1 MVTVRPDRFVAGG
14 DVLARAV
21 DGRVVFV
28 RGALPGE
35 LVTAELTEG
44 KREWSR
50 GHVVEVVEPSD
61 HRVTPPCRHR
71 VAGCGGCDWQ
81 HVEASAQLTA
91 KAAILADAMRRTGGL
106 NEAVILEGP
115 SAPADAY
122 RTSVRVVGTPS
133 GRAGFRRERSNETV
147 GIDVCMV
154 AHPALFDV
162 LRNVTID
169 PDVELTLRVSVAT
182 GQMTAMW
189 DSRTGDVKGLPD
201 TVKTGAKAALYED
214 VVGHRFRV
222 SAGSFFQSGPIA
234 AGLLVDAVR
243 RAAPEIDRSDHVVDA
258 YAGVGLFGLAAVPAS
273 SRTTSI
279 ETSRWSVQ
287 DASVNLAGRAATVVR
302 SEVGAWRAGG
312 ERVDVVIADPARS
325 GLGKPGSNAL
335 AAARAPVMVLVS
347 CDPVSLA
354 RDTTLLR
361 RHGYRHERTEVLD
374 LFPMTHHVEAV
385 TRFVAGEA
393 DNDADNDAVND
404 AVNDAIER
412 GGEALAH

>member
-1 MVTVRPDRFVAGG
+1 MAATGS
-14 DVLARAV
+14 
-21 DGRVVFV
+21 
-28 RGALPGE
+28 
-35 LVTAELTEG
+35 TSTC
-44 KREWSR
+44 
-50 GHVVEVVEPSD
+50 
-61 HRVTPPCRHR
+61 PPR
-71 VAGCGGCDWQ
+71 
-81 HVEASAQLTA
+81 LTA

-106 NEAVILEGP
+106 NEAVIIEGR
-115 SAPADAY
+115 SAPSTAY
-122 RTSVRVVGTPS
+122 RTSVRVVGTSS

-147 GIDVCMV
+147 DVDVCMV

-169 PDVELTLRVSVAT
+169 PAVELTLRVSEAT

-189 DSRTGDVKGLPD
+189 DSRTGDVKGLPN

-214 VVGHRFRV
+214 VAGHRFRV

-243 RAAPEIDRSDHVVDA
+243 RAAPEIDGSDHVVDA

-279 ETSRWSVQ
+279 ETSRSSVQ

-354 RDTTLLR
+354 RDATLLR
-361 RHGYRHERTEVLD
+361 RHGYRHDRTEVLD
-374 LFPMTHHVEAV
+374 VFPMTHHVEAV
-385 TRFVAGEA
+385 TRFVVDDAHDDAA
-393 DNDADNDAVND
+393 DRA
-404 AVNDAIER
+404 
-412 GGEALAH
+412 GEALAH

>member
-1 MVTVRPDRFVAGG
+1 VESPAVLTLRPERFVAGG
-14 DVLARAV
+14 EALAKAA

-35 LVTAELTEG
+35 LVSVEVTEE
-44 KREWSR
+44 KRDWSR
-50 GHVVEVVEPSD
+50 GHVVDVLDASPD
-61 HRVTPPCRHR
+61 RVAPPCQYR

-81 HVEASAQLTA
+81 HVDVSAQLSA

-106 NEAVILEGP
+106 SEAVIFEGA
-115 SAPADAY
+115 SAPPLAY
-122 RTSVRVVGTPS
+122 RTSVRVIGAPS
-133 GRAGFRRERSNETV
+133 GRAGFRRERSNEPIEV
-147 GIDVCMV
+147 DACMV

-162 LRNVTID
+162 LRAVTVG
-169 PDVELTLRVSVAT
+169 PDVELTLRVSEAT

-189 DSRTGDVKGLPD
+189 DNHTGEVKGLPD

-214 VVGHRFRV
+214 VAGHRFRV
-222 SAGSFFQSGPIA
+222 SAGSFFQSGPVA

-243 RAAPEIDRSDHVVDA
+243 RAAPEIDGSDHVVDA

-279 ETSRWSVQ
+279 ETSRSSVE

-302 SEVGAWRAGG
+302 GEVGAWRAGG

-325 GLGKPGSNAL
+325 GLGKPGSAAL
-335 AAARAPVMVLVS
+335 AAAAAPVLVLVS

-354 RDTTLLR
+354 RDAALLR
-361 RHGYRHERTEVLD
+361 GHGYRHERTEVLD

-385 TRFVAGEA
+385 TRFVADREA
-393 DNDADNDAVND
+393 VP
-404 AVNDAIER
+404 
-412 GGEALAH
+412 EALAH